1 WEPPVPREKP
11 EHIELG
17 GGRDLTQEFKRLL
30 AAPNICSKRWITE
43 QYETYVQLVG
53 LQRPGG
59 DAGVVRVKGTDRAL
73 AMALDGNGRA
83 SCGRNQLPE
92 LRQPGETANHVAVF
106 AGGGRHRPCLRGARY
121 PHHRRQR

>member
-59 DAGVVRVKGTDRAL
+59 DAGVVRVRARI
-73 AMALDGNGRA
+73 ARWRWRWTATGAGATWTPSWGRCTRSRKRRA
-83 SCGRNQLPE
+83 TWPARVRVLWA
-92 LRQPGETANHVAVF
+92 QPTA
-106 AGGGRHRPCLRGARY
+106 
-121 PHHRRQR
+121 